1 MKEWPGRRPK
11 MSSAPIMRKATR
23 TTTLMSANQYSNSP
37 KLRTRSRLMMPKRT
51 TQMAAG
57 IHGETLN
64 QEPMK
69 PAAPVISAP
78 RTATVASQ

>member
-1 MKEWPGRRPK
+1 MR
-11 MSSAPIMRKATR
+11 SAPMMRKATM
-23 TTTLMSANQYSNSP
+23 TMTLMAANQYSNSP
-37 KLRTRSRLMMPKRT
+37 KLRTWSRLMMPKMA

-57 IHGETLN
+57 IQGVTPNHA
-64 QEPMK
+64 PMK

>member
-1 MKEWPGRRPK
+1 MVPK
-11 MSSAPIMRKATR
+11 SA
-23 TTTLMSANQYSNSP
+23 
-37 KLRTRSRLMMPKRT
+37 

-57 IHGETLN
+57 IQGGQLN
-64 QEPMK
+64 HAPMN